1 MKFKKSLN
9 NNIALA
15 EDPEGNELIVI
26 GTGIGF
32 KKVKGQTLRREE
44 IQKTFRIG
52 ADERYQRIEQFFNE
66 IPLQV
71 IDIADQI
78 IKLGQQHI
86 GARINDSLLLPLSDH
101 IHYALERLEKKLEI
115 QSPLQWEV
123 RHLYPKE
130 FMAGQKAVA
139 LINEAFQVTLPE
151 PEASFIAL
159 HFVNAQIEHGTMN
172 QTLKVTTI
180 INQILDL
187 LTEHFNMKLEQDS
200 MNYSRFI
207 THLRYFIVR
216 QMNKVTLSFKDEH
229 FLFDVLSERYPDSY
243 ECVRKIRDFV
253 EQEYGFHISKDEMVY
268 LIIHVERM
276 TSRSGAE

>member
-78 IKLGQQHI
+78 IKLGQQYI

-130 FMAGQKAVA
+130 FMAGQKAAA

-253 EQEYGFHISKDEMVY
+253 EQEYGFHISKDELVY